1 MTNNTS
7 LGIENIER
15 ASKITLK
22 EELENVPKDLKKTN
36 TDSKSLLN
44 TSVIDKINTHDTP
57 HLKPVTSRKLKKV
70 KIKFVKQMDTIVTNT
85 QESVL
90 AREIVHTVHDSDI
103 LALSIGKPPPLAL
116 RGKINIYSPIFARL
130 AFSLPSSERYRFLCT
145 LALVSKLWNFSVKF
159 AWYHLIL
166 LEFPGKRTETWISS
180 FDPTIQTF
188 RLWYIHRQKEKQH
201 VLELFKK
208 NWIERLFRVYGQTF
222 SYNFPT
228 FEKELWFFGI
238 CYGLLSDPD
247 ERGQWEVSL
256 RFWISRFILRL
267 MSGES
272 WESWH
277 IFFSEMHD
285 NMIIDAKRI
294 GNSDIWRIECS
305 DNKAWYISG
314 QSGEAI
320 GWDSSSGIRSA
331 INIENITWKDLRF
344 DWKKYI
350 STIINESFPSEL
362 FDRIFFHG
370 DSSLYPHGIHK
381 SIKDPLRFSL
391 AKRFVLS
398 HVISYG
404 ISGSYES
411 RPFSYCSNSKFIL
424 DLEKTYSVESVR
436 LSGETA
442 IYNQVLCQGLSYIQT
457 TEVGMFVLDEI
468 GLEVGD
474 DVCGVR
480 DIWAL
485 LLGCN
490 TWGNA
495 HDSITAEKM
504 ILSLFQT

>member
-1 MTNNTS
+1 M
-7 LGIENIER
+7 G
-15 ASKITLK
+15 
-22 EELENVPKDLKKTN
+22 
-36 TDSKSLLN
+36 
-44 TSVIDKINTHDTP
+44 
-57 HLKPVTSRKLKKV
+57 
-70 KIKFVKQMDTIVTNT
+70 TIVRDT
-85 QESVL
+85 QEPVL
-90 AREIVHTVHDSDI
+90 ARQIVHTVHDSDI
-103 LALSIGKPPPLAL
+103 LPLSIGKPPSLSL
-116 RGKINIYSPIFARL
+116 RDKINKYSFIFSRL
-130 AFSLPSSERYRFLCT
+130 AFSLPSCERYKFLCT
-145 LALVSKLWNFSVKF
+145 LALVCKLWNFSVKF

-180 FDPTIQTF
+180 VDPTIHTL

-201 VLELFKK
+201 VLKLFKK
-208 NWIERLFRVYGQTF
+208 SWIERLFRVYGQTF
-222 SYNFPT
+222 SYNFSTPQ
-228 FEKELWFFGI
+228 KELWFFGI
-238 CYGLLSDPD
+238 SYGLLSDPD

-256 RFWISRFILRL
+256 RFWISRFVLRL

-277 IFFSEMHD
+277 MFFNQMHD
-285 NMIIDAKRI
+285 NMIISAKSI

-305 DNKAWYISG
+305 GDKAWYISS

-320 GWDSSSGIRSA
+320 GWDFSLGIRSTF
-331 INIENITWKDLRF
+331 NMENITWKDLRF

-350 STIINESFPSEL
+350 STIINQSFPSEL
-362 FDRIFFHG
+362 FDLIFFHG

-381 SIKDPLRFSL
+381 GIKDPLRFSL

-404 ISGSYES
+404 ISGSHES
-411 RPFSYCSNSKFIL
+411 RPFSYCPNSKFIL
-424 DLEKTYSVESVR
+424 DLEKIYSVENVR

-442 IYNQVLCQGLSYIQT
+442 VYNQVLCQGLSYIQT

-480 DIWAL
+480 DIWTL

-495 HDSITAEKM
+495 HDPITAENM